1 MERGKFRRVR
11 NGMDCSE
18 ESPLFLKTIS
28 KKLDFR
34 KTGREVSA
42 LKNTPRSY
50 PRGDEGGMEL
60 GKEFPEDSLERFLL
74 EPLIRR
80 PHLRLGLGVS

>member
-1 MERGKFRRVR
+1 
-11 NGMDCSE
+11 MDCSE

-50 PRGDEGGMEL
+50 PRGEKEGGWVDGFLSREL
-60 GKEFPEDSLERFLL
+60 LD
-74 EPLIRR
+74 EP
-80 PHLRLGLGVS
+80 V

>member
-1 MERGKFRRVR
+1 
-11 NGMDCSE
+11 MDCSE

-42 LKNTPRSY
+42 LKNIP
-50 PRGDEGGMEL
+50 PELPPGG
-60 GKEFPEDSLERFLL
+60 
-74 EPLIRR
+74 
-80 PHLRLGLGVS
+80 

>member
-42 LKNTPRSY
+42 PKKTKPPELPPGGER
-50 PRGDEGGMEL
+50 REGGWMA
-60 GKEFPEDSLERFLL
+60 FYPVSFSMSLSRAS
-74 EPLIRR
+74 RCSR
-80 PHLRLGLGVS
+80 

>member
-42 LKNTPRSY
+42 LKNTPGVT
-50 PRGDEGGMEL
+50 PGGMRGEW
-60 GKEFPEDSLERFLL
+60 S
-74 EPLIRR
+74 
-80 PHLRLGLGVS
+80 

>member
-1 MERGKFRRVR
+1 
-11 NGMDCSE
+11 MDCSE

-50 PRGDEGGMEL
+50 PRGDEGGNGVRE
-60 GKEFPEDSLERFLL
+60 
-74 EPLIRR
+74 
-80 PHLRLGLGVS
+80 GVS